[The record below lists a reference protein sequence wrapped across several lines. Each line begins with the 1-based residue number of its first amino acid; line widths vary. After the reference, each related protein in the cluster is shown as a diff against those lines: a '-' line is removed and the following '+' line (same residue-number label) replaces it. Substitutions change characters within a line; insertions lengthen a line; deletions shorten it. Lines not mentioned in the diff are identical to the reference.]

1 MFVLRDTNNT
11 FFISDMCIMKLYTK
25 DVSSVLISLQTQST
39 TGLSQQEVLIR
50 QKKFGFNILPKAIH
64 PSLFSIFIDQ
74 FKSPLIY
81 LLAVAAGIIFLFGQD
96 RLDAFIITGVLLFN
110 SVLGTIQEQSTH
122 TIIESLEKMI
132 RTDVIVLREGK
143 KHIVSDECLVVGD
156 IIILQEGQQVPA
168 DARIIESHELR
179 IDEAVLT
186 GEAHPV
192 RKKSDALN
200 GVHALADRSN
210 MIYRGTYILS
220 GSGKAVVT
228 AIGLKTE
235 IGMIHKTVEGI
246 STDIPLR
253 KELDH
258 LSYIILLFIIS
269 ICVTL
274 FVVGALAGKP
284 LQELLVMLT
293 ALFICVVPE
302 GLPVALTL
310 ILVAGAHRMAKIN
323 VLVKNLQSVEAL
335 GRADVILVDKT
346 GTLTRNEMMVST
358 AYIDGQN
365 WHLDGVGYHSK
376 GFMYKENSSLRE
388 ETFSENIKKTAIACS
403 LLNNTEIEY
412 DAKNDTFLV
421 KGDPTEAAL
430 YVFSQKI
437 HIKREF
443 LDTEYALLYEIPF
456 DQKNH
461 YHAGFF
467 EHKHKGESECIAFL
481 IGAPETLISRASFVD
496 QKQKEGL
503 AQLLEK
509 GLRVVAVGYKILQEK
524 MITSVKNELKQELFA
539 GLIDQDITILGFLG
553 IEDAIRGDVS
563 QSVADAKRAGL
574 FTAMV
579 TGDHQKTALQVAKTV
594 GIYTEHDKAL
604 DGSELDA
611 MSDADLLQ
619 QLFHV
624 TVYSRCSPQH
634 KMRIVNLFHAQK
646 HIVAMTGDGI
656 NDAPSLVAADL
667 GIAMGKIGTE
677 VAKQAADLILLDDSF
692 VTIVHAIEQGRHI
705 FYSLKRV
712 ILYFFATNMGE
723 ILIVL
728 FALGW
733 GVITKTEYP
742 LPLTA
747 AQILWLNL
755 VTDAFL
761 DVSLSMEPQES
772 GLLNKEWLL
781 KKERLVDRNLI
792 VKMFYMAFPM
802 AICSLYAFLSMYQT
816 DLAKARTVTLIM
828 MAMFQWFNGW
838 NCRSMHKSVFS
849 IGVFSNKWFLLAASF
864 VLFLQLFV
872 VYVPWMQ
879 YIFKTVPLS
888 FAEWS
893 AIILIS
899 SSIFFAEELRKA
911 LVSRFYIS

>member
-1 MFVLRDTNNT
+1 
-11 FFISDMCIMKLYTK
+11 MKLYTK
-25 DVSSVLISLQTQST
+25 DVSSVLLSLQTQIT
-39 TGLSQQEVLIR
+39 TGLSQKEVDIR
-50 QKKFGFNILPKAIH
+50 QKKFGFNTLPKAIH

-96 RLDAFIITGVLLFN
+96 TLDAFIITGVLLFN
-110 SVLGTIQEQSTH
+110 SILGTVQEQSTH

-132 RTDVIVLREGK
+132 STDVIVVRDGK
-143 KHIVSDECLVVGD
+143 RHIVPDEQLVVGD

-168 DARIIESHELR
+168 DARVIESHELR
-179 IDEAVLT
+179 VDEAVLT

-192 RKKSDALN
+192 RKQHDALI
-200 GVHALADRSN
+200 GIHALADRSN

-220 GSGKAVVT
+220 GSGKAVVV

-269 ICVTL
+269 ICAAL

-310 ILVAGAHRMAKIN
+310 ILVAGAHRMAKVN
-323 VLVKNLQSVEAL
+323 VLVKNLQAVEAL

-346 GTLTRNEMMVST
+346 GTLTRNEMMVSA
-358 AYIDGQN
+358 AYVDHHFWVIDGA
-365 WHLDGVGYHSK
+365 GYHAK
-376 GFMYKENSSLRE
+376 GFIYKKDSSCKE
-388 ETFSENIKKTAIACS
+388 ELPVSEDIKKIATACS

-412 DAKNDTFLV
+412 DAKNDNFLV

-430 YVFSQKI
+430 YVFSQKMR
-437 HIKREF
+437 IKKEL
-443 LDTEYALLYEIPF
+443 LDAEYTLLYEIPF

-467 EHKHKGESECIAFL
+467 EHKQGEKTEYIAFL
-481 IGAPETLISRASFVD
+481 VGAPETLINRSSFID

-503 AQLLEK
+503 SQLLEK
-509 GLRVVAVGYKILQEK
+509 GLRVVAVGYKVLQKE
-524 MITSVKNELKQELFA
+524 MLVLEESQSRQEQFAALVDQGISV
-539 GLIDQDITILGFLG
+539 LGFLG
-553 IEDAIRGDVS
+553 IEDAIRSDVA
-563 QSVADAKRAGL
+563 QSVADAKKAGL
-574 FTAMV
+574 FTAML
-579 TGDHQKTALQVAKTV
+579 TGDHQKTALQVAKAV
-594 GIYTEHDKAL
+594 GIYTEQDKAL
-604 DGSELDA
+604 DGAELDA
-611 MSDADLLQ
+611 LSDADLLQ
-619 QLFHV
+619 QLFKI

-634 KMRIVNLFHAQK
+634 KMRIVNLFHTQK

-692 VTIVHAIEQGRHI
+692 VTVVHAIEQGRHI

-728 FALGW
+728 FALAW

-781 KKERLVDRNLI
+781 KKERLVDRGLI

-802 AICSLYAFLSMYQT
+802 AICSLYAFLSIYQT
-816 DLAKARTVTLIM
+816 DLPKARTVTLIM
-828 MAMFQWFNGW
+828 MAMFQWFNAW

-849 IGVFSNKWFLLAASF
+849 IGIFTNKWFLLAASF
-864 VLFLQLFV
+864 VLSLQLFV

-893 AIILIS
+893 TIILIS
-899 SSIFFAEELRKA
+899 STIFFAEELRKVVV
-911 LVSRFYIS
+911 LRIYRS

>member
-1 MFVLRDTNNT
+1 
-11 FFISDMCIMKLYTK
+11 MKLYTK
-25 DVSSVLISLQTQST
+25 DVTSVLLSLQTQST
-39 TGLSQQEVLIR
+39 TGLSQQEVDIR
-50 QKKFGFNILPKAIH
+50 QKKFGPNSLPKAIH

-81 LLAVAAGIIFLFGQD
+81 LLAAAAGIIFLFGQD
-96 RLDAFIITGVLLFN
+96 TLDAFIITGVLLFN
-110 SVLGTIQEQSTH
+110 SILGTVQEQSTH

-132 RTDVIVLREGK
+132 SADVIVVRDGK
-143 KHIVSDECLVVGD
+143 RHIVPDEQLVVGD

-168 DARIIESHELR
+168 DARVIESHELR
-179 IDEAVLT
+179 VDEAVLT

-192 RKKSDALN
+192 RKQQDALI

-220 GSGKAVVT
+220 GSGKAVVV

-253 KELDH
+253 KELDY

-269 ICVTL
+269 ICAAL

-310 ILVAGAHRMAKIN
+310 ILVAGAHRMAKVN
-323 VLVKNLQSVEAL
+323 VLVKNLQAVEAL

-346 GTLTRNEMMVST
+346 GTLTRNEMMVSA
-358 AYIDGQN
+358 AYVDHHFWVIDGA
-365 WHLDGVGYHSK
+365 GYHAK
-376 GFMYKENSSLRE
+376 GFMYKKDSSCKE
-388 ETFSENIKKTAIACS
+388 ELPVSEDIKKIAIACS

-412 DAKNDTFLV
+412 DAKNDNFLV

-430 YVFSQKI
+430 YVFSQKV
-437 HIKREF
+437 HIKRE
-443 LDTEYALLYEIPF
+443 LLEAEYTLLYEIPF

-467 EHKHKGESECIAFL
+467 EHKHGEKTEYIAFL
-481 IGAPETLISRASFVD
+481 VGAPETLINRSSFID

-509 GLRVVAVGYKILQEK
+509 GLRVVAVGYKVLQKE
-524 MITSVKNELKQELFA
+524 MLVLEESQSKQEQFA
-539 GLIDQDITILGFLG
+539 ALVDQGISVLGFLG
-553 IEDAIRGDVS
+553 IEDAIRSDVA
-563 QSVADAKRAGL
+563 QSVADAKKAGL
-574 FTAMV
+574 FTAML
-579 TGDHQKTALQVAKTV
+579 TGDHQKTALQVAKAV

-611 MSDADLLQ
+611 LSDADLLQ
-619 QLFHV
+619 QLFKI

-634 KMRIVNLFHAQK
+634 KMRIVNLFHTQK

-728 FALGW
+728 FALAW
-733 GVITKTEYP
+733 GVITKIEYP

-781 KKERLVDRNLI
+781 KKERLVDRGLI

-802 AICSLYAFLSMYQT
+802 AICSLYAFLSIYQT
-816 DLAKARTVTLIM
+816 DLPKARTVTLIM
-828 MAMFQWFNGW
+828 MAMFQWFNAW

-849 IGVFSNKWFLLAASF
+849 IGVFTNKWFLLAASF
-864 VLFLQLFV
+864 VLSLQLFV

-893 AIILIS
+893 TIILIS
-899 SSIFFAEELRKA
+899 STIFFAEELRKVVV
-911 LVSRFYIS
+911 LRIYRS